1 MVKTSRSIVRV
12 FVGGDWDADGVVAA
26 ALIVYSQ
33 EKLGKYPLKTKA
45 VVDKRPVDP
54 EKLKFM
60 IGGFRGNYDLV
71 VLLDLPYTD
80 SVPRILKMIKQ
91 HFGVKK
97 IMYIDHHL
105 STVTNRDKLEE
116 VVDELIIDQ
125 RMPTASIVAK
135 LLAENGISIH
145 SRLRSFVEVVKY
157 MDSGKRVPP
166 KYLKLF
172 QLTSMFS
179 KALTA
184 IRDENLWVKIVDWLA
199 SPSPLPMPL
208 SEDIMKKVKKVIEAR
223 DKEIKEKALDLALS
237 AVKIGELRFV
247 DARSVWKHRGGTALA
262 SKISS
267 ILKAPVAVLI
277 DTNKNYS
284 LLIIKASGGKAY
296 RIAKFLVG
304 EGLALD
310 IAGHPN
316 LAIVKIRKNPDK
328 KELINKLR
336 EAEFYSS

>member
-1 MVKTSRSIVRV
+1 MTKTSKNIARV

-33 EKLGKYPLKTKA
+33 EKLGMYPLKAKA
-45 VVDKRPVDP
+45 IVDKKPVDP
-54 EKLKFM
+54 EKLKFI
-60 IGGFRGNYDLV
+60 IGNFRGNYDLV
-71 VLLDLPYTD
+71 ILLDLPYTD
-80 SVPRILKMIKQ
+80 TVPRVLKIIKQ

-105 STVTNRDKLEE
+105 STLTNKEKLKE
-116 VVDELIIDQ
+116 VVDELIIDR
-125 RMPTASIVAK
+125 RMPTAGIVEK
-135 LLAENGISIH
+135 LLVENGISIH
-145 SRLRSFVEVVKY
+145 SRLKSFVEVVKY
-157 MDSGKRVPP
+157 MDSGKKVPQ

-172 QLTSMFS
+172 QITSMFS

-184 IRDENLWVKIVDWLA
+184 IRDEDLWVKIVDWLA

-208 SEDIMKKVKKVIEAR
+208 SEGVMKKVKKIIEIR

-237 AVKIGELRFV
+237 AVKIGELRFI

-284 LLIIKASGGKAY
+284 LLIIKAPRGKAY
-296 RIAKFLVG
+296 RIAKFLIG

-316 LAIVKIRKNPDK
+316 LAIVKIKKDPDK
-328 KELINKLR
+328 KVLIDKLR
-336 EAEFYSS
+336 EAEFYI

>member
-1 MVKTSRSIVRV
+1 MGKDKILRV

-33 EKLGKYPLKTKA
+33 EKLGEFPLKSKA
-45 VVDKRPVDP
+45 IIEKKPVDP
-54 EKLKFM
+54 ERIKFLA
-60 IGGFRGNYDLV
+60 GVLRGDYDLL

-80 SVPRILKMIKQ
+80 HLPNVLKLLKN
-91 HFGVKK
+91 HFGIKK

-105 STVTNRDKLEE
+105 STINNRDKLSE
-116 VVDELIIDQ
+116 VVDELIIDH
-125 RMPTASIVAK
+125 REPTAGIIARILEK
-135 LLAENGISIH
+135 EGISIH
-145 SRLRSFVEVVKY
+145 SRLKSFVEVVRY
-157 MDSGKRVPP
+157 MDSGKKVPQ

-184 IRDENLWVKIVDWLA
+184 IRDENLWIRIVDWLA
-199 SPSPLPMPL
+199 SPTPLPMPL
-208 SEDIMKKVKKVIEAR
+208 GEEVLKKVKKIIEDR
-223 DKEIKEKALDLALS
+223 DKEIKDKALDLAMG
-237 AVKIGELRFV
+237 AMKIGELRFV
-247 DARSVWKHRGGTALA
+247 DARTAWKKRGGTALA

-277 DTNKNYS
+277 DTNKNYT
-284 LLIIKASGGKAY
+284 LLIIKAPGGKAY

-310 IAGHPN
+310 IGGHPN
-316 LAIVKIRKNPDK
+316 LAIVKLPKNPDK
-328 KELINKLR
+328 KLLIDKLR
-336 EAEFYSS
+336 EAEYYAS